1 MSELMSRGA
10 ILTISRM
17 SNFAIHLVSPLL
29 LVRILDVQSYG
40 QYQEFTIYAMLLI
53 ALFTF
58 SVDTSLTYFLPRYP
72 NRELEFVVQTNII
85 TIALTTIGAAGV
97 IAAKP
102 YLLSISSFDF
112 VVPLAM
118 YVFLFVNFGWLE
130 YYWIAKKQPR
140 LVMLYSGARLVWR
153 VGALILSALITKDV
167 VSIIWTLVVAEATRV
182 AVTALYC
189 ARRQLL
195 FAPFNWT
202 GVVEQLRFS
211 SPLGAAAVLQNAGRN
226 IGKIFISSTL
236 GPSALAFYAV
246 GSYLLPIIR
255 VLRSG
260 ISDAIYPDLVSAHD
274 RKMAAV
280 RLWQRVNVLNCV
292 MFFPALV
299 LVIYHSKTIVAT
311 VFTPAYLAAVPVF
324 NVFAFFLIRRCFNT
338 DVLLR
343 IAGRTGFMLW
353 GTLGSLLLN
362 ILLIGPFTRVF
373 GFIGP
378 ALAFLGAELVLEAF
392 YAQRMSRTLGLGISH
407 IADWKCIAKVA
418 VSCIVGLPIL
428 PLLSILPGPEIL
440 LAAFS
445 SVVYFGLV
453 VWLSHR
459 LGISDIG
466 RVATFVWRRLGFA
479 SD

>member
-1 MSELMSRGA
+1 MSDLMSRGA

-17 SNFAIHLVSPLL
+17 SNFAIHLISPVL

-53 ALFTF
+53 AIFTF
-58 SVDTSLTYFLPRYP
+58 SVDTSLTYFLPRFP

-85 TIALTTIGAAGV
+85 TIGLTAVGATGV
-97 IAAKP
+97 IIAKP

-112 VVPLAM
+112 VVPLAI
-118 YVFLFVNFGWLE
+118 YVLCFVNFGWLE

-140 LVMLYSGARLVWR
+140 LVMLYSGLRLIWR
-153 VGALILSALITKDV
+153 VGALIVSALATNDV
-167 VSIIWTLVVAEATRV
+167 RTIIWTLVVAEAIRLT
-182 AVTALYC
+182 VTALYC
-189 ARRQLL
+189 AHKKLL
-195 FAPFNWT
+195 FAPISWA
-202 GVVEQLRFS
+202 GIVEQLRFA
-211 SPLGAAAVLQNAGRN
+211 SPLGAAAVLQNTGRN

-299 LVIYHSKTIVAT
+299 IVLYYSETIVST
-311 VFTPAYLAAVPVF
+311 VFTPAYVAAVPVF

-343 IAGRTGFMLW
+343 ITGRTGFMLW
-353 GTLGSLLLN
+353 GTLGSLVLN
-362 ILLIGPFTRVF
+362 VILIGPFARIF
-373 GFIGP
+373 GLVGP
-378 ALAFLGAELVLEAF
+378 ALAFLTAELVLEAF
-392 YAQRMSRTLGLGISH
+392 YATRMSKSLGLGFSH
-407 IADWKCIAKVA
+407 IADWKCISKVAISCAVAFPVLLVINLIPGPELLLAAIASAVYFSLVVALSYRFGIEDIGKVA
-418 VSCIVGLPIL
+418 VF
-428 PLLSILPGPEIL
+428 
-440 LAAFS
+440 A
-445 SVVYFGLV
+445 
-453 VWLSHR
+453 
-459 LGISDIG
+459 
-466 RVATFVWRRLGFA
+466 WRRLGLR
-479 SD
+479 